1 MSYLLLFKNI
11 AIAFRLN
18 SLLNIILTFIYQ
30 HTAYTLIY
38 LTSDSENFLLEI
50 SINSKFSVNFTL
62 NIRISCPVWFWSLVC
77 KLE

>member
-30 HTAYTLIY
+30 HTAYTLLQIVRIFIPEYLSIY
-38 LTSDSENFLLEI
+38 NTKLMLRDF
-50 SINSKFSVNFTL
+50 
-62 NIRISCPVWFWSLVC
+62 C
-77 KLE
+77 KL